1 MHCRSISSMPP
12 GLDKLKHIVVLM
24 MENRSFNHMLGYLKP
39 DWPDLDGLN
48 GNETNPDTAGR
59 SQRGAPPPGGPRELG
74 PDSDH
79 PWGGGEPQIFWDVQG
94 DDEGKTQKQG
104 FFTSYF
110 SKRQNLGH

>member
-48 GNETNPDTAGR
+48 GNETNPDTAGEKHR
-59 SQRGAPPPGGPRELG
+59 GGPTPAAPSEVGSYPR
-74 PDSDH
+74 H
-79 PWGGGEPQIFWDVQG
+79 PWGGGTPPNFGESQGIGHGKAPTHGFIKREFTTPQ
-94 DDEGKTQKQG
+94 
-104 FFTSYF
+104 
-110 SKRQNLGH
+110 